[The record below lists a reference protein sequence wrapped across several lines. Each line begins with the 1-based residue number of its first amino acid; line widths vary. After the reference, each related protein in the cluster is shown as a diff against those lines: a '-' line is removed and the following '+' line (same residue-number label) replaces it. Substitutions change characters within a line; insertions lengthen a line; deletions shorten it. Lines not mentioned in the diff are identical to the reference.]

1 MGDLEDKIRKL
12 GMLSMVV
19 GGIGALI
26 GVVFFT
32 LFEGASFLNDYI
44 PFRGVL
50 VYFWMLLMTV
60 LAVPYVIAGA
70 GLMRLR
76 PWARP
81 FGMILSTFGLL
92 NVPLGTALGIYGLWV
107 LMSEEADA
115 VFSPRFER

>member
-19 GGIGALI
+19 GGIGALM

-60 LAVPYVIAGA
+60 LAVPNVGSAFSRA
-70 GLMRLR
+70 ASLM
-76 PWARP
+76 
-81 FGMILSTFGLL
+81 G
-92 NVPLGTALGIYGLWV
+92 
-107 LMSEEADA
+107 
-115 VFSPRFER
+115 SPR